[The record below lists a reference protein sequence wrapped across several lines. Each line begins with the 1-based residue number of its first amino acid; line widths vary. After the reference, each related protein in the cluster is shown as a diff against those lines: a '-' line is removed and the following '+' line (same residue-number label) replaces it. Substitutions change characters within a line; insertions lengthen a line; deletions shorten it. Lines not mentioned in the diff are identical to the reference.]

1 VTLPDRKA
9 VRHLPSVATLT
20 FGGRVRVRVVSI
32 SVLALALAGCGDSP
46 TEPGIALE
54 IVAAGGDGQFGMG
67 NQSLDEPLEALV
79 RRADTGEPQKGVPVA
94 WTVESGAA
102 SFDTPA
108 VGISDADGRVRAS
121 VRLGAGAD
129 TVRVR
134 ATLRDQPS
142 ATVTFE
148 AYPVERPRLSALSV
162 TEARAGDTVSVLGEG
177 FSTSPRQNVVLFSG
191 IRGRVVSA
199 TSTELR
205 VEVPPCLP
213 GRDVLVTT
221 QLGSLVSQPILLSVQ
236 DAGVFTQLGVGGF
249 LDVDEGEE
257 IRCLRLAGGGP
268 RYMVMPVATGT
279 IGAGRYDLLLR
290 GLGEGSVPPPS
301 VAGRTSSSG
310 SITSFGEEW
319 EVGLREAE
327 DRLVRAQAGGRAR
340 SGAQRA
346 VSAVPSVG
354 DRRSFKVLN
363 SANGFDD
370 VTAVARVVSDQAV
383 IYVDER
389 APAGGYTDRDL
400 EDFAASFDDVIYPT
414 DTETFGFPSDLDGN
428 DRVVILFTPTVNGL
442 TPRGSQGFVGGFFY
456 GLDLLDREGS
466 NHAEIFY
473 AIVPDPEGTYSD
485 PRQKDRI
492 LQVVPGILAH
502 EFQHMIHFNER
513 VLKLGA
519 PRTEALWLSEGLAQM
534 AEELVGLAYE
544 RRGDFVQAQRF
555 RDGNEDRARRFLAH
569 TDSTSLIV
577 GTGQGTLEE
586 RGAGWL
592 FTLYLWDVWRESGI
606 LGQLTRT
613 TRTGTENV
621 AWVTGEPWASVFSDW
636 GAALF
641 LDGVATGPF
650 PFEYPTVDLR
660 TRLGGA
666 PGPYPLSPEV
676 IEEGN
681 FTRKG
686 SLWSSSVKH
695 YIVTPPT
702 AGGTV
707 LRLGGGD
714 GGNAPAEA
722 GLRLRVVRIY

>member
-1 VTLPDRKA
+1 MRY
-9 VRHLPSVATLT
+9 LPSVAPRM
-20 FGGRVRVRVVSI
+20 FGGRSGATLA
-32 SVLALALAGCGDSP
+32 SLTVLALALAGCGNSP
-46 TEPGIALE
+46 TEPGIVLE
-54 IVAAGGDGQFGMG
+54 IVVAGGDGQFGMG
-67 NQSLDEPLEALV
+67 EQPLEEPLEALV
-79 RRADTGEPQKGVPVA
+79 RRAGTGEPQKDVSVA
-94 WTVESGAA
+94 WTVESGQA
-102 SFDTPA
+102 SLGTPA
-108 VGISDADGRVRAS
+108 VGSTDANGRVRAS
-121 VRLGAGAD
+121 VRLGAGSD

-134 ATLRDQPS
+134 ATVSDQPS
-142 ATVTFE
+142 AAVTFE
-148 AYPVERPRLSALSV
+148 AYPVQRPGLSGLSV
-162 TEARAGDTVSVLGEG
+162 SAARAGDTVTVFGEG
-177 FSTSPRQNVVLFSG
+177 FSTASPQNVVLFSG
-191 IRGRVVSA
+191 IRGRVIAA
-199 TSTELR
+199 TSAELR

-213 GRDVLVTT
+213 SRDVLVTV

-236 DAGVFTQLGVGGF
+236 DAGAFTQLGIGNFV
-249 LDVDEGEE
+249 DVDEREE
-257 IRCLRLAGGGP
+257 VQCLRLAGGGP
-268 RYMVMPVATGT
+268 RYLVMPVAGGT
-279 IGAGRYDLLLR
+279 IGAARYDFLLR
-290 GLGEGSVPPPS
+290 GLSEGSTPPPT
-301 VAGRTSSSG
+301 VVSG
-310 SITSFGEEW
+310 PPSPDSGPSFAERW
-319 EVGLREAE
+319 EVSLREAE
-327 DRLVRAQAGGRAR
+327 DRLVRTEPGGRTR
-340 SGAQRA
+340 SGAQRT

-354 DRRSFKVLN
+354 DKRSFKVLN

-389 APAGGYTDRDL
+389 APASGYTDLDL
-400 EDFAASFDDVIYPT
+400 QEFAASFDDVIYPT
-414 DTETFGFPSDLDGN
+414 DTEAFGVPSDLDGN

-442 TPRGSQGFVGGFFY
+442 TPRNSTSFVGGFFY

-473 AIVPDPEGTYSD
+473 AIVPDPEGIYSD

-492 LQVVPGILAH
+492 LQVVPAILAH

-534 AEELVGLAYE
+534 AEELVGLAYA
-544 RRGDFVQAQRF
+544 RRRDFVQAQRF
-555 RDGNEDRARRFLAH
+555 RDGNEDRARRYLAH
-569 TDSTSLIV
+569 TDSASLIV

-592 FTLYLWDVWRESGI
+592 FTLYLWDVWQESGI

-613 TRTGTENV
+613 TRTGTDNV
-621 AWVTGEPWASVFSDW
+621 AWVTGEPWPLIFSDW

-660 TRLGGA
+660 TRLGAA
-666 PGPYPLSPEV
+666 PGPYPLSPEL
-676 IEEGN
+676 IEDGN
-681 FTRKG
+681 FTRDG
-686 SLWSSSVKH
+686 SLWSSSFKH
-695 YIVTPPT
+695 YIVIPPT

-707 LRLGGGD
+707 LRLGDGD